1 MPKRV
6 LLKLSGEVLMGNRE
20 FGIDAQ
26 YLKEISAH
34 LVEVVAAGYE
44 LAVVVGGGN
53 IFRGVKGASEGINRA
68 SGDYMGML
76 ATIMNAVALQDA
88 IEKHGTP
95 VRVLSALNI
104 PELAEQFIQRRGI
117 RHLEKGR
124 IVVLAAGTGNP
135 FFTTDSAAALRALE
149 LKCDVM
155 LKATKVN
162 GIYDKDP
169 AKHDDAIKYETI
181 TYTEALAKNLQVMD
195 ASALSLARDNDLPVR
210 VFSIKDH
217 PDVINVLKD
226 ESIGTTLHA

>member
-1 MPKRV
+1 MAKRV
-6 LLKLSGEVLMGNRE
+6 LLKLSGEVLMGSRE
-20 FGIDAQ
+20 FGIDTE
-26 YLKEISAH
+26 YLEEISAH
-34 LVEVVAAGYE
+34 LVEVVSAGYE

-88 IEKHGTP
+88 IEKHGNP

-169 AKHDDAIKYETI
+169 AKHADAIKYETI

-195 ASALSLARDNDLPVR
+195 ASALSLARDNNLPVR